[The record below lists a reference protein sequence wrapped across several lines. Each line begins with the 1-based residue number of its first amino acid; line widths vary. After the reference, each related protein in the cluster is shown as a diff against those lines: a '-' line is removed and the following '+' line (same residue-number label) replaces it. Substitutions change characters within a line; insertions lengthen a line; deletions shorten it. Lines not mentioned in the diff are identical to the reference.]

1 MFTGE
6 IPHEIGNLPNVEIL
20 GIDENHLVG
29 DVPNTIFNMSTLKAL
44 SLLNNTLSGS
54 LPSSSKNLIGLP
66 NIERLNLGLNN
77 LSGRIPGFIFNASK
91 LFLLELTGN
100 SFSGFIPDTLV
111 NLRNLEHLGLGYNYL
126 TSSTPE
132 LSFLS
137 SLANSSSL
145 KYIVLAENPLNGVL
159 PSSIGSL
166 PITLEEIYLQN
177 CKIRGNIPKEI
188 GNLVNLITLHLGN
201 NQLSGSIPITVGRL
215 NTLQGL
221 GLENNK
227 LEGPIPDDLCQ
238 LVRLSELHV
247 DHNKLSGP
255 IPACFG
261 NLNSLRNLSLG
272 SNELSSFI
280 PSTFWNLNNILSFDF
295 SSNSLNGS
303 LPLDI
308 GNMKVV
314 VEINLSRNYLTGDI
328 PTTIGGLTNL
338 QLLSL
343 ENNRLHGPIP
353 ESFGALTS
361 LESLDLS
368 VNNLSGVIPI
378 SLEKLVYLK
387 DLNLSFNRLEGE
399 IPSGGSFANFS
410 AQSFMG
416 NDLLCGSP
424 HLQVPLCKS
433 SPHQKSSKN
442 VILLGVV
449 LPLSVFI
456 IAILLALGI
465 GLITRYRKGNTEL
478 SNIEVNMSPQA
489 MWRRFSYR
497 ELLLATDHFSEKSLI
512 GIGSFGT
519 VYKGRFLDGM
529 EVAIKVFHLQFDGAL
544 KSFDAECEVLKSVRH
559 RNLVKIISS
568 CSNGNFKALVLEYM
582 ANGSLEKCLYSS
594 NRSLDIFQRLSIM
607 IDVALALEYLHFG
620 YSNPVVHCDI
630 KPSNILLDDDMVA
643 HLSDFGIAKLLNG
656 EESMRTQT
664 LGTIGYMAPGLW
676 VVLN

>member
-1 MFTGE
+1 
-6 IPHEIGNLPNVEIL
+6 
-20 GIDENHLVG
+20 
-29 DVPNTIFNMSTLKAL
+29 
-44 SLLNNTLSGS
+44 
-54 LPSSSKNLIGLP
+54 
-66 NIERLNLGLNN
+66 
-77 LSGRIPGFIFNASK
+77 
-91 LFLLELTGN
+91 
-100 SFSGFIPDTLV
+100 
-111 NLRNLEHLGLGYNYL
+111 
-126 TSSTPE
+126 
-132 LSFLS
+132 
-137 SLANSSSL
+137 
-145 KYIVLAENPLNGVL
+145 
-159 PSSIGSL
+159 
-166 PITLEEIYLQN
+166 
-177 CKIRGNIPKEI
+177 
-188 GNLVNLITLHLGN
+188 
-201 NQLSGSIPITVGRL
+201 
-215 NTLQGL
+215 
-221 GLENNK
+221 
-227 LEGPIPDDLCQ
+227 
-238 LVRLSELHV
+238 
-247 DHNKLSGP
+247 
-255 IPACFG
+255 
-261 NLNSLRNLSLG
+261 NLSLG
-272 SNELSSFI
+272 SNELSSVI
-280 PSTFWNLNNILSFDF
+280 PSTFWNLNSILSFDF

-308 GNMKVV
+308 ENMKVV

-328 PTTIGGLTNL
+328 PPTIGGLTNL

-343 ENNRLHGPIP
+343 ENNRLQGPIP
-353 ESFGALTS
+353 ESFGELTS

-387 DLNLSFNRLEGE
+387 DLNLSFNRLKGD
-399 IPSGGSFANFS
+399 IPTR
-410 AQSFMG
+410 
-416 NDLLCGSP
+416 SP

-433 SPHQKSSKN
+433 SSHRKSSKN

-456 IAILLALGI
+456 IAVLLALGI

-489 MWRRFSYR
+489 MWRRFSYQ

-568 CSNGNFKALVLEYM
+568 CSNGNFEALVLEYM

-594 NRSLDIFQRLSIM
+594 NGILDIFQRLSIM

-630 KPSNILLDDDMVA
+630 KPSNVLLDDDMVA

-656 EESMRTQT
+656 KESMRTQT
-664 LGTIGYMAPGLW
+664 LATIEYGREGQVSPKSDVYGYGITLIETFTKKKPTCEIFCEEMNLKNW
-676 VVLN
+676 VNDFLPISVMNVVDTSLLRREDKYFAAKKQCVSSALSLAMN

>member
-1 MFTGE
+1 
-6 IPHEIGNLPNVEIL
+6 
-20 GIDENHLVG
+20 
-29 DVPNTIFNMSTLKAL
+29 
-44 SLLNNTLSGS
+44 
-54 LPSSSKNLIGLP
+54 
-66 NIERLNLGLNN
+66 
-77 LSGRIPGFIFNASK
+77 
-91 LFLLELTGN
+91 
-100 SFSGFIPDTLV
+100 
-111 NLRNLEHLGLGYNYL
+111 
-126 TSSTPE
+126 
-132 LSFLS
+132 
-137 SLANSSSL
+137 
-145 KYIVLAENPLNGVL
+145 
-159 PSSIGSL
+159 
-166 PITLEEIYLQN
+166 
-177 CKIRGNIPKEI
+177 
-188 GNLVNLITLHLGN
+188 
-201 NQLSGSIPITVGRL
+201 
-215 NTLQGL
+215 
-221 GLENNK
+221 
-227 LEGPIPDDLCQ
+227 
-238 LVRLSELHV
+238 LSELHV

>member
-1 MFTGE
+1 M
-6 IPHEIGNLPNVEIL
+6 
-20 GIDENHLVG
+20 
-29 DVPNTIFNMSTLKAL
+29 
-44 SLLNNTLSGS
+44 
-54 LPSSSKNLIGLP
+54 
-66 NIERLNLGLNN
+66 
-77 LSGRIPGFIFNASK
+77 
-91 LFLLELTGN
+91 
-100 SFSGFIPDTLV
+100 
-111 NLRNLEHLGLGYNYL
+111 
-126 TSSTPE
+126 
-132 LSFLS
+132 
-137 SLANSSSL
+137 
-145 KYIVLAENPLNGVL
+145 
-159 PSSIGSL
+159 
-166 PITLEEIYLQN
+166 
-177 CKIRGNIPKEI
+177 
-188 GNLVNLITLHLGN
+188 
-201 NQLSGSIPITVGRL
+201 
-215 NTLQGL
+215 
-221 GLENNK
+221 
-227 LEGPIPDDLCQ
+227 
-238 LVRLSELHV
+238 
-247 DHNKLSGP
+247 
-255 IPACFG
+255 
-261 NLNSLRNLSLG
+261 NSLRNLSLG

-303 LPLDI
+303 LQTLEF

-314 VEINLSRNYLTGDI
+314 AEINLSRNYLTGDI

-343 ENNRLHGPIP
+343 ENNRLQGPIP
-353 ESFGALTS
+353 ESFGELTS

-424 HLQVPLCKS
+424 HLQVPLCKR
-433 SPHQKSSKN
+433 SPHRKSSKN

-456 IAILLALGI
+456 IATLLALGI

-489 MWRRFSYR
+489 TWRRFSYQ
-497 ELLLATDHFSEKSLI
+497 ELLLATDHFSEKALI
-512 GIGSFGT
+512 GIGNFGT

-529 EVAIKVFHLQFDGAL
+529 EVAIKVFHLQFDGAV
-544 KSFDAECEVLKSVRH
+544 KSCDAECEVLKSVRH

-568 CSNGNFKALVLEYM
+568 CSSGNFKALVLEYL

-594 NRSLDIFQRLSIM
+594 NRSLDIFQRLSII

-620 YSNPVVHCDI
+620 YSNPVIHCDI
-630 KPSNILLDDDMVA
+630 KPNNVLLDDDMVA

-656 EESMRTQT
+656 AESMTTQT
-664 LGTIGYMAPGLW
+664 LATIGYMTPGMW